1 VSSLSQSRCVILKLL
16 LSSNYDCFLSFLLL
30 FCVVLPL
37 IPHKQAQNLCFQPF
51 SSTLTSND
59 NSIIFSVFSLF
70 ILLFIQLFL
79 ISHISYNFHLHWS
92 YKVTCGHTRGASQN
106 AVTPYLF
113 YTVLGQFY
121 NYPSK
126 LSKK

>member
-1 VSSLSQSRCVILKLL
+1 MSSLSQSRCVILKLL

-59 NSIIFSVFSLF
+59 NSFIFSVFSLF
-70 ILLFIQLFL
+70 ILLFILALFD
-79 ISHISYNFHLHWS
+79 ISHFLQLSPSLVIQSNLWTHKRCKSECCNSLLVLYSVRSVLQLPL
-92 YKVTCGHTRGASQN
+92 KV
-106 AVTPYLF
+106 
-113 YTVLGQFY
+113 
-121 NYPSK
+121 K
-126 LSKK
+126 